1 MVSSQAAVEELERS
15 RALLFRSAR
24 KIFGVPDEEQEARDE
39 EALRELQAQIS
50 SSVPGLDVD
59 VTTLE
64 GTYEEKRA
72 AVRADMLTTVQI
84 IEKHVARSQPLTW
97 Q

>member
-72 AVRADMLTTVQI
+72 AVRICSLLSRLPK
-84 IEKHVARSQPLTW
+84 KHVARSLAW